1 MSQRSVRGGG
11 RPGWDKIPSF
21 SKKFIWGL
29 PLCLFLSVLPFSC
42 LFLSAQTLTQAAAAA
57 AADWHCERCWRQSQA
72 FHLGNFSSGMPQHF
86 FTPSKPHLCIVV
98 NAPPTIEL
106 EGELNYMNPV
116 VRTVSKCCR
125 TWKYLPW
132 NQHFCTKIVLYRRV
146 RGFVTYIP
154 GWISEEVGNIKPC
167 LEAKG
172 ADSCPGLVRP
182 QKIPL
187 YKCTDIQFHTRVRS
201 KQKSKSF
208 PEIFWNILGELTPYI
223 EGLFS
228 PCEGKMYL
236 LYHPTL
242 FILLLLLP

>member
-1 MSQRSVRGGG
+1 MGVPTLGEGGG
-11 RPGWDKIPSF
+11 RLGWDKIPSF

-132 NQHFCTKIVLYRRV
+132 NQHFCTKIVHTLQ
-146 RGFVTYIP
+146 
-154 GWISEEVGNIKPC
+154 
-167 LEAKG
+167 KG
-172 ADSCPGLVRP
+172 ARFCNIHSRLDLRGGGKHKAVSGSQRCRQLSRSC
-182 QKIPL
+182 
-187 YKCTDIQFHTRVRS
+187 
-201 KQKSKSF
+201 
-208 PEIFWNILGELTPYI
+208 
-223 EGLFS
+223 
-228 PCEGKMYL
+228 
-236 LYHPTL
+236 
-242 FILLLLLP
+242 